1 MADESVPAADSPREL
16 MASVGELTR
25 RVRVAQ
31 RGTWFP
37 LLVFAVITL
46 GAIPIDRYGPRHP
59 GVCRYFPGPDGQ
71 AARVCWS
78 VAPGHLV
85 YWPIALV
92 LAYVA
97 IAGFYMYQARQRGIG
112 TPIQPYVVVG
122 ILLAVLVT
130 AATLWQLRRPPTPGD
145 PASPWT
151 QLVYLLRSP
160 AAAIGLGL
168 LVLAWVE
175 RNRTLAWFSLGYLLV
190 VLTPTAWLTGIN
202 RQLGPWNFL
211 PRLLIT
217 AAVLLLGS
225 VYFATIR
232 PTAKSRA
239 R

>member
-1 MADESVPAADSPREL
+1 VSD
-16 MASVGELTR
+16 LTR
-25 RVRVAQ
+25 RIRIAQ
-31 RGTWFP
+31 RGTWLP

-46 GAIPIDRYGPRHP
+46 GAIPIDRYGPHHP
-59 GVCRYFPGPDGQ
+59 GACRYFPGPGGQ

-78 VAPGHLV
+78 VAPAHLV

-112 TPIQPYVVVG
+112 TRIQPYVVVG
-122 ILLAVLVT
+122 IVIAALVT

-151 QLVYLLRSP
+151 QLIYQVRSP

-168 LVLAWVE
+168 LVLAQVE
-175 RNRTLAWFSLGYLLV
+175 RNRALVWFSLGYLLV
-190 VLTPTAWLTGIN
+190 VLTPTMWITGVD
-202 RQLGPWNFL
+202 RQPGPWDFL

-217 AAVLLLGS
+217 AGVLLLGS
-225 VYFATIR
+225 VYFAATR
-232 PTAKSRA
+232 PTATSRT